1 MNCNKIDKPLLIL
14 DLDGT
19 LIDTTVNVKHDPDNE
34 PDLIYYDNQDVFR
47 VWKRPYLDDFLDWAF
62 DYFYVAIWSAAS
74 EDYVKMIID
83 ELKPEGREFEFV
95 WSSKRCNYRYHFT
108 GGNDEI
114 GISLRYTVIK
124 NLKKVWRLKDIGVI
138 PKRRKYSKYRTL
150 IIDDTP
156 STYLKN
162 YGNAVPIEAYNLTF
176 KNDEEL
182 LRIKQLLMYL
192 LPLNNFRIIEKRPDQ
207 DRYPT

>member
-1 MNCNKIDKPLLIL
+1 MEKPLLIL

-19 LIDTTVNVKHDPDNE
+19 LIDTTINVKHDLDDE
-34 PDLIYYDNQDVFR
+34 PDLIYYENNNVYR
-47 VWKRPYLDDFLDWAF
+47 IWKRPYLDDFLEWAF

-74 EDYVKMIID
+74 EDYVRMIID
-83 ELKPEGREFEFV
+83 ELKPDGREFEFI
-95 WSSKRCNYRYHFT
+95 WSSERCNYRYQLW

-114 GISLRYTVIK
+114 GLGLRYDVIK
-124 NLKKVWRLKDIGVI
+124 NLKKVWRLKEN
-138 PKRRKYSKYRTL
+138 KCNKYSKYRTL
-150 IIDDTP
+150 IVDDTP

-162 YGNAVPIEAYNLTF
+162 YGNAIPIESYNLTF

-207 DRYPT
+207 DRYPI